1 MPLQV
6 NKELPGKKSLKQIDQ
21 LEVNRTK
28 VCKTLSVCVTPH
40 TALLSLDRSNCTVI
54 DRTDCRFCESVS
66 GFQRYNGK
74 YAFVVVLN
82 SCSVG
87 FVH

>member
-6 NKELPGKKSLKQIDQ
+6 NKKLPGKKSLKQIDQ

-28 VCKTLSVCVTPH
+28 VSKTLSVCVTPR
-40 TALLSLDRSNCTVI
+40 TAFLSLDRSNCTVI
-54 DRTDCRFCESVS
+54 NRTDCRFCDSVS
-66 GFQRYNGK
+66 GCGRYNVN